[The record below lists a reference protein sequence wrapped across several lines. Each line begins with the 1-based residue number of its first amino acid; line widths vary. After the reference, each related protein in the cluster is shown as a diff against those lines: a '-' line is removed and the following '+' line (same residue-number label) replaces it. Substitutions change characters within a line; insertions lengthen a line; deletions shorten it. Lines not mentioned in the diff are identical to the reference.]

1 MTEKYFEIPRALL
14 SSEQHKSE
22 DKMAGNSKFIL
33 LFLYPIFLYTLGL

>member
-22 DKMAGNSKFIL
+22 DKMAGNSKFFL
-33 LFLYPIFLYTLGL
+33 LFLTIFFFIP